1 MNLRSVVQFSVYT
14 ACSAGAAFIPEV
26 TLKTAFFRDWLTF
39 LPHDND
45 TLTDTCE
52 INRKRMM
59 SMSIRSPGI
68 PLPQAKTKEIDFN
81 LGGKMFCF
89 FVPALSVLTT
99 TTTTKNGA
107 TCLQLWLTDMLFLFT
122 GREEEISQALLK

>member
-39 LPHDND
+39 LPHEND

-52 INRKRMM
+52 INRKCIM
-59 SMSIRSPGI
+59 SMSIRPPGGSSASGED
-68 PLPQAKTKEIDFN
+68 QRDRFQFRRKDV
-81 LGGKMFCF
+81 GF

-99 TTTTKNGA
+99 TKKKMELHVYNYG
-107 TCLQLWLTDMLFLFT
+107 
-122 GREEEISQALLK
+122 